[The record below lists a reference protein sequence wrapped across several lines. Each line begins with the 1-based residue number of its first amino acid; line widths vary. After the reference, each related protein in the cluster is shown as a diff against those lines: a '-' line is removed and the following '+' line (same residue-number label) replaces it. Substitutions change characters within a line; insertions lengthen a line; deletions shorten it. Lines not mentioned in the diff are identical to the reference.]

1 METFIINEKTKNHI
15 PIKLC
20 GICESGHRNEYM
32 DLYSNKI
39 KNLVFADTIDEYSLD
54 FKLAKFLTENAPKEI
69 FALGA
74 SIFIKDV
81 KLNSGG
87 IIGDPHSISSAEDIL
102 EQLGSDLYCAAFSGK
117 FGAVFKSTEEKAKD
131 IYAEF
136 KKLIHLSNKE
146 LVAKAERLLADT
158 DLYILVSDG
167 SGKDSFF
174 YVSQS

>member
-1 METFIINEKTKNHI
+1 METFIISEKTQNHI

-20 GICESGHRNEYM
+20 GICESGHKNEYM

-39 KNLVFADTIDEYSLD
+39 KNYVFADTIDEYSVD

-81 KLNSGG
+81 TLNSGG

-102 EQLGSDLYCAAFSGK
+102 EYLGNDLYCAAFSGK
-117 FGAVFKSTEEKAKD
+117 FGAVFKSTEDKAKD

-136 KKLIHLSNKE
+136 KILINLSNKE
-146 LVAKAERLLADT
+146 LVAKAEKLLADT